1 MRRRPRREVYLC
13 ITEMRL
19 TDPSGLGQ
27 EIEKT
32 ENETILSSLLMPW
45 ELGMSF

>member
-1 MRRRPRREVYLC
+1 MHYCC
-13 ITEMRL
+13 IDVPL
-19 TDPSGLGQ
+19 SVQ

-45 ELGMSF
+45 ELGPYYITLLIAV